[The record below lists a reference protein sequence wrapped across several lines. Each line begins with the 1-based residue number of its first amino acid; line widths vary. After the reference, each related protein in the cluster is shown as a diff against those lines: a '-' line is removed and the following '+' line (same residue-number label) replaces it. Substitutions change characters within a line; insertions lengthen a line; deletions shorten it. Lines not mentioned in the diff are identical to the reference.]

1 MKFNQKATE
10 TNITTNYMG
19 GKAYTLTPAM
29 ELYTAVVATMLDNIY
44 YEKANDRLERIQK
57 LIAKNDPTFVAKLA
71 VYTREKMYLRSAPVV
86 LAVELAKHHKGDD
99 LVSKLV
105 NRVVQR
111 ADEIT
116 EILSYYAIAN
126 NRKGIKT
133 LGKLS
138 KQIQKGLAM
147 AFQKFDEYQFAKYN
161 RDTSVKL
168 RDALFLV
175 HPKGKDDAQQ
185 NLFNKIVSDTLD
197 TPYTWE
203 TQLSALGNQ
212 TFANEAEKQLAK
224 AILWEELME
233 SGKIGYMATLR
244 NLRNICLQGTEK
256 ALDMALNLITNEVQV
271 RKSKQLP
278 FRYLSAYSEIE
289 KINEQDMVFPEKK
302 AKVTDILKALEK
314 AVSYSIENLPEL
326 AGKTLILTDNSGSM
340 RGDGGGASLVSAMS
354 KRTTADIANLFAALY
369 WKKANNSLV
378 GLFGDRLIMPNMKPD
393 MDVFTAFKHINKEA
407 TQCGA
412 STETGIFEMFD
423 KLIRDKIV
431 IDRIVIFS
439 DCQVGTGCIWY
450 DHKGNRGDSF
460 NALFQKYKKEIN
472 PNVLTYSVDL
482 KGYGNTLFKEG
493 VMTVAGWSDKIFD
506 MMHALETAGSIESE
520 INKIE
525 L

>member
-1 MKFNQKATE
+1 MKFNQKSTE

-29 ELYTAVVATMLDNIY
+29 ELYTAVVATMLDNSY
-44 YEKANDRLERIQK
+44 YEKANNRLERIQK
-57 LIAKNDPTFVAKLA
+57 LIAQNDPTFVAKLA

-105 NRVVQR
+105 TRVVQR

-126 NRKGIKT
+126 NRQGVKK

-161 RDTSVKL
+161 RDTTVKL
-168 RDALFLV
+168 RDALFLI

-185 NLFNKIVSDTLD
+185 NLFNKIVSDTLE

-212 TFANEAEKQLAK
+212 NFASEAEKQLAK
-224 AILWEELME
+224 AILWEELMQ

-256 ALDMALNLITNEVQV
+256 SLDIALSLITNEVQV
-271 RKSKQLP
+271 KKSKQLP

-302 AKVTDILKALEK
+302 AKVADILKALEK
-314 AVSYSIENLPEL
+314 AVSHSIDNLPEL

-369 WKKANNSLV
+369 WKKAQNSLI
-378 GLFGDRLIMPNMKPD
+378 GLFGDRLIMPNLKPD

-407 TQCGA
+407 LQCGP
-412 STETGIFEMFD
+412 STETGIFEMLN
-423 KLIRDKIV
+423 KLIRDKIIV
-431 IDRIVIFS
+431 DRIVIFS

-460 NALFQKYKKEIN
+460 YALFQKYKKEIN

-506 MMHALETAGSIESE
+506 MMHAIETTGSIESE